1 MELQKMPGK
10 GLCLPTS
17 FAMALGI
24 PVASV
29 MGRLSGGHYS
39 IVFSDKR
46 EPFGWRGT
54 HVQECIQ
61 IALSLGFAVTPL
73 ELYPVIAAHKGDET
87 FVVVYPEGNERLFKD
102 QILTSRG
109 VLTGKREV
117 PGVGIV
123 AHAVAYDHG
132 RIYDPNGVDYAY
144 SLEACES
151 VQFSPQ
157 CAWRID
163 RI

>member
-1 MELQKMPGK
+1 MELQKMPDK

-17 FAMALGI
+17 FAMALDV
-24 PVASV
+24 PVSDL
-29 MGRLSGGHYS
+29 MKRLNGDHYS
-39 IVFSDKR
+39 RVFSDKR
-46 EPFGWRGT
+46 EPHCWRGT
-54 HVQECIQ
+54 HIQECIQ

-73 ELYPVIAAHKGDET
+73 ELWPVIAAYEGAET
-87 FVVVYPEGNERLFKD
+87 FVVCYHEGNERIFED
-102 QILTSRG
+102 QILLSRG
-109 VLTGKREV
+109 VLTGKRGV

-132 RIYDPNGVDYAY
+132 LLYDPNGVEYAY

-151 VQFSPQ
+151 VQFYPQ